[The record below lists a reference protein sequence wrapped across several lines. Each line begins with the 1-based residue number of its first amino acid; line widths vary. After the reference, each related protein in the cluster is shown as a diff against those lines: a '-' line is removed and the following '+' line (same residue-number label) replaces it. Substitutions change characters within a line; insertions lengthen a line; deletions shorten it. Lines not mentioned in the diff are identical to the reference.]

1 MADPA
6 DDLTKLID
14 SIAKTRTAAQELKVA
29 EVVYLEE
36 GAARLQF
43 VGDTTPTSKLFKTLG
58 ALTDVGDF
66 VICAPVGGSYVILGK
81 LGGAWGGDGIG
92 GGSCGCYHVGPR
104 STYTTINAAVR
115 AAVADTPDGGAA
127 AICIHDKG
135 SPYQEVVY
143 LEDENPPDEEY
154 YIYLPRD
161 IHLYFQGHGSQ
172 QPVWDTDWTGNEPSG
187 YTAVSY
193 WGYGRSYDRL
203 RTLSFENIKFIGGY
217 GVAENANCD
226 NVVSGTRCIMR
237 NCQWVRAEHEWQS
250 SFVYWSRE
258 GHIYIEDC
266 EFWGNGGARYSNV
279 IMFDA
284 WAPFDDMILVFRGNT
299 VYQFA
304 EVGDLIAAPNQG
316 PGLKAWVYDNRF
328 IECWDGFQLGQGWDI
343 DVHDNDCIDCG
354 YPYESPL
361 NWALINPVPGC
372 TSTGYVGPNSFRGTL
387 GEPNAWMPQED
398 ETEAMGLLTV
408 GRMLQGPS
416 SKLPTPP
423 PPDVKWYH
431 DSTSPHLYWW
441 NETQWIEIS

>member
-14 SIAKTRTAAQELKVA
+14 SIAKTRTAAKELKVA

-135 SPYQEVVY
+135 SPYQEVVW
-143 LEDENPPDEEY
+143 LTDWSPPVEEY
-154 YIYLPRD
+154 EIYLPRD
-161 IHLYFQGHGSQ
+161 IHLFFQGHGSQ
-172 QPVWDTDWTGNEPSG
+172 RPVWNTEWSGTDPSG
-187 YTAVSY
+187 YEAVSY
-193 WGYGRSYDRL
+193 FGYGGYDRL
-203 RTLSFENIKFIGGY
+203 RTLSFENIKFTGPY
-217 GVAENANCD
+217 GVALNIAED
-226 NVVSGTRCIMR
+226 NLVPGTVCIVK
-237 NCQWVRAEHEWQS
+237 NCQWVCPEDWWGWMS
-250 SFVYWSRE
+250 LVYWCRE
-258 GHIYIEDC
+258 GHVYIEDC
-266 EFWGNGGARYSNV
+266 EFWGNGGTWHSNIV
-279 IMFDA
+279 DFDV
-284 WAPFDDMILVFRGNT
+284 WAPSDEFLLVFRGNT
-299 VYQFA
+299 VYQFG
-304 EVGDLIAAPNQG
+304 EVGNLKDTVG
-316 PGLKAWVYDNRF
+316 PGSKAWIHDNRF
-328 IECWDGFQLGQGWDI
+328 IECWNGFRLGQGWDI
-343 DVHDNDCIDCG
+343 DVHGNDCIDCG
-354 YPYESPL
+354 YPYESVVD
-361 NWALINPVPGC
+361 WALIDPVPDC
-372 TSTGYVGPNSFRGTL
+372 TSTGYVGPNSFRGSL
-387 GEPNAWMPQED
+387 GEPHAWTPQED
-398 ETEAMGLLTV
+398 ETEAVGLLTV

>member
-14 SIAKTRTAAQELKVA
+14 SIAKTRAAAQELKVA

-143 LEDENPPDEEY
+143 LSDWNPPEHEY
-154 YIYLPRD
+154 EIYLPRD
-161 IHLYFQGHGSQ
+161 IHLFFQGHGSMR
-172 QPVWDTDWTGNEPSG
+172 PVWDTAWLGHEPSG
-187 YTAVSY
+187 YYAVGY
-193 WGYGRSYDRL
+193 WGNEGYDHL
-203 RTLSFENIKFIGGY
+203 RTASFENIRFTGSWGP
-217 GVAENANCD
+217 VENANNND
-226 NVVSGTRCIMR
+226 AVPGTTCIAK
-237 NCQWVRAEHEWQS
+237 NCQWILPGPSYPTW
-250 SFVYWSRE
+250 SFISWWRE
-258 GHIYIEDC
+258 GHVYIEDC
-266 EFWGNGGARYSNV
+266 EFWGNDRGGWLAS
-279 IMFDA
+279 
-284 WAPFDDMILVFRGNT
+284 LVWFGSDEGPRDNMLLAFRGNT
-299 VYQFA
+299 VYQF
-304 EVGDLIAAPNQG
+304 EYVIDLTYPVGAG
-316 PGLKAWVYDNRF
+316 CKAWIYDNRF
-328 IECWDGFQLGQGWDI
+328 IECDHAALDLWGGWDI
-343 DVHDNDCIDCG
+343 DVHDNDVIDCG
-354 YPYESPL
+354 DGF
-361 NWALINPVPGC
+361 ALVRSAPGC
-372 TSTGYVGPNSFRGTL
+372 TATGYVGPNSFRGSP
-387 GEPNAWMPQED
+387 GARPQED
-398 ETEAMGLLTV
+398 ETDLVGLLTV

-416 SKLPTPP
+416 SKRPATP

-431 DSTSPHLYWW
+431 DSTTPHLYWW